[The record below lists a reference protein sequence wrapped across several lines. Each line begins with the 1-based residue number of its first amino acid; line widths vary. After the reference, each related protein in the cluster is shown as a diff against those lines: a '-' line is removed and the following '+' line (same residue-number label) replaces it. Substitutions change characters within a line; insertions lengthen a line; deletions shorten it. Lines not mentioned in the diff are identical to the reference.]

1 MRQSNGENIQGEQNM
16 EDIFARISLQF
27 ASFHGILQEMRPS
40 RRRVI
45 TCAEAAS
52 PVVVGVGQGGAACPE
67 RGVKSEWLF
76 AAGDA

>member
-16 EDIFARISLQF
+16 EDIFARISLQL

-45 TCAEAAS
+45 TCPEAAS
-52 PVVVGVGQGGAACPE
+52 PVVVGVGQGVSGLSGEGRKIGMAIC
-67 RGVKSEWLF
+67 RG
-76 AAGDA
+76 